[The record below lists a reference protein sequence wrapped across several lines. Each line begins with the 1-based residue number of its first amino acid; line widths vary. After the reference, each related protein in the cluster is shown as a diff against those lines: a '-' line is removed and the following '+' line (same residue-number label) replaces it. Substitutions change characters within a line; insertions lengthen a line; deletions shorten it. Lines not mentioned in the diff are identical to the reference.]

1 MARIRLIEINHF
13 RSIKSLNWS
22 PENGVNCLI
31 GPGDSGKSTILD
43 AIDLCLGARRGLA
56 LSDTDFYGLDVSQP
70 IVISL
75 TLGDLSERLKN
86 LEYYGDC
93 LRGYDELLGEVEDE
107 PRQNLETVLTVRLTV
122 AADLEPVWSL
132 HSDRTALFDPPKML
146 QWKDRTAIAP
156 VRLGHHP
163 NSHLSWTRGSVLNR
177 LSENRTEI
185 GLALVN
191 AAREARVGF
200 GAKAAPQLADTLT
213 KVVETAQSLGIPVG
227 TSVTA
232 LLDAHAVSFGD
243 GAISLHS
250 EDGVPLRNLGTGSTR
265 LLIAGLH
272 RAVAE
277 AEAANI
283 VLIDEVEHGLE
294 PHRINR
300 LLDSLGSKDKTEPL
314 QVFMTTHSPVVL
326 RELNGDQLRIV
337 RSTPDKHDV
346 RWVGTTNDIQ
356 AAIRLFP
363 EAFLARTVLV
373 CEGASEI
380 GLIRGIDRFM
390 TASGNPSLQAL
401 GVSYVDAAGGD
412 ADRAFS
418 RASVFQ
424 RLGYRVAVLQDNDK
438 TPSQDAVKKF
448 VDAGGFHLA
457 WRNGRALEDELFASL
472 PAPAVSTLLTRAQE
486 FTEEGL
492 VNNHIVTTSEG
503 KSNLTLVLQEGSTG
517 IYSAETRELLGRS
530 SRIRKA
536 GWFKSISKMEAVS
549 HEILCAHWGATDT
562 DFTEAINRLLRWS
575 YGQA

>member
-1 MARIRLIEINHF
+1 MARIRLLEINHF
-13 RSIKSLNWS
+13 RSIQALSWY
-22 PENGVNCLI
+22 PTNGINCLI

-43 AIDLCLGARRGLA
+43 AIDLCLGARRNLA

-70 IVISL
+70 ITISI
-75 TLGDLSERLKN
+75 TLGDLPERLKN
-86 LEYYGDC
+86 LEYYGEY
-93 LRGYDELLGEVEDE
+93 LRGHCDLLGTVEDE
-107 PRQNLETVLTVRLTV
+107 PRQDLETVLTIRLTV
-122 AADLEPVWSL
+122 SADLEPVWSL
-132 HSDRTALFDPPKML
+132 YSDRAALLDPPRAL
-146 QWKDRTAIAP
+146 QWKDRIAVAP
-156 VRLGHHP
+156 IRLGHHP

-177 LSENRTEI
+177 LSEERTEV

-200 GAKAAPQLADTLT
+200 GAKAAPQLADTLA
-213 KVVETAQSLGIPVG
+213 KVTETAQSLGIPVG
-227 TSVTA
+227 ASVTA

-250 EDGVPLRNLGTGSTR
+250 EAGVPLRNLGTGSTR

-272 RAVAE
+272 RAM

-300 LLDSLGSKDKTEPL
+300 LLNSLGSKDKPEPL

-326 RELNGDQLRIV
+326 RELSGDQLSIV
-337 RSTPDKHDV
+337 RSTPDKHEA
-346 RWVGTTNDIQ
+346 RWVGTTDDIQ
-356 AAIRLFP
+356 AAIRIFP
-363 EAFLARTVLV
+363 EAFLAKTVLI

-390 TASGNPSLQAL
+390 TARGNSSLQAL

-412 ADRAFS
+412 ADRAFI
-418 RASVFQ
+418 RANVFQ

-438 TPSQDAVKKF
+438 TPSVDIVKKF

-472 PAPAVSTLLTRAQE
+472 PAVAILALLTLAQE
-486 FTEEGL
+486 FTTDGL
-492 VNNHIVTTSEG
+492 VNNHIVTTSQG
-503 KSNLTLVLQEGSTG
+503 KSTLDLVLQEGDAGS
-517 IYSAETRELLGRS
+517 YSAETRDLLGRS
-530 SRIRKA
+530 SRTRKA

-549 HEILCAHWGATDT
+549 HDILCAHWDTTDT
-562 DFTEAINRLLRWS
+562 EFIEAINRLLRWS

>member
-13 RSIKSLNWS
+13 RSIKSLSWH
-22 PENGVNCLI
+22 PTNGINCLI

-43 AIDLCLGARRGLA
+43 AIDLCLGARRNLA

-70 IVISL
+70 ITISL
-75 TLGDLSERLKN
+75 TLGDLPERLKN
-86 LEYYGDC
+86 LEYYGEY
-93 LRGYDELLGEVEDE
+93 LRGYHALLGAVEDE
-107 PRQNLETVLTVRLTV
+107 PRQDLETVLTIRLTV
-122 AADLEPVWSL
+122 SADLEPVWSL
-132 HSDRTALFDPPKML
+132 YSDRAALLDPLRAL
-146 QWKDRTAIAP
+146 QWKDRITIAP

-177 LSENRTEI
+177 LSEERTEV

-200 GAKAAPQLADTLT
+200 GAKAAPQLADTLM
-213 KVVETAQSLGIPVG
+213 KVTETAQSLGIPVG
-227 TSVTA
+227 ASVTA

-250 EDGVPLRNLGTGSTR
+250 EAGVPLRNLGTGSTR

-272 RAVAE
+272 RAI

-300 LLDSLGSKDKTEPL
+300 LLNSLGSKDKSEPL

-326 RELNGDQLRIV
+326 RELSGDQLSIV
-337 RSTPDKHDV
+337 RSAHDKHEA
-346 RWVGTTNDIQ
+346 RWVGTTDEMQ
-356 AAIRLFP
+356 AAIRIFP
-363 EAFLARTVLV
+363 EAFLAKTVLV

-390 TASGNPSLQAL
+390 TARGSASLQAI

-412 ADRAFS
+412 ADRAFI

-438 TPSQDAVKKF
+438 TPSVDIVKKF

-472 PAPAVSTLLTRAQE
+472 PVVAILALLTLAQE
-486 FTEEGL
+486 FTTDGL
-492 VNNHIVTTSEG
+492 VNNHIVTTSQG
-503 KSNLTLVLQEGSTG
+503 KSTLDLVLQEGGTG
-517 IYSAETRELLGRS
+517 SYSAETRDLLGRS

-549 HEILCAHWGATDT
+549 HDILCAHWGTTDT
-562 DFTEAINRLLRWS
+562 EFIEPINRLLRWS

>member
-43 AIDLCLGARRGLA
+43 AIDLCLGARRGLT

-75 TLGDLSERLKN
+75 TLGDLSDRLKN

-93 LRGYDELLGEVEDE
+93 LRGYHDLLGEVEDE

-122 AADLEPVWSL
+122 TADLEPVWSL
-132 HSDRTALFDPPKML
+132 YSDRTALFDPPKML

-185 GLALVN
+185 GLALVD

-200 GAKAAPQLADTLT
+200 GAKAAPQLAATLT
-213 KVVETAQSLGIPVG
+213 KVTEEAHNLGIPVG
-227 TSVTA
+227 SSVTA

-250 EDGVPLRNLGTGSTR
+250 EAGVPLRNLGTGSTR

-272 RAVAE
+272 RVVAE
-277 AEAANI
+277 TANI

-300 LLDSLGSKDKTEPL
+300 LLDSLGAKDKTEPL

-337 RSTPDKHDV
+337 RSAPDKHDA
-346 RWVGTTNDIQ
+346 RWVGTTNEIQ
-356 AAIRLFP
+356 AAIRIFP
-363 EAFLARTVLV
+363 EAFLAKTVLV

-390 TASGNPSLQAL
+390 TASGNPSLQAH
-401 GVSYVDAAGGD
+401 GVAYVDAAGGD
-412 ADRAFS
+412 ADRAFI
-418 RASVFQ
+418 RANVFQ

-438 TPSQDAVKKF
+438 TPSADIVKKF

-472 PAPAVSTLLTRAQE
+472 PAVAILALLTRAQE
-486 FTEEGL
+486 LTEEGL
-492 VNNHIVTTSEG
+492 VNSHIVTTSQG
-503 KSNLTLVLQEGSTG
+503 KSNLALVLQEGDTG
-517 IYSAETRELLGRS
+517 DYSGETRELLGRS

-549 HEILCAHWGATDT
+549 HEILCAHWNTTDT
-562 DFTEAINRLLRWS
+562 DFTESIRRLLRWS

>member
-1 MARIRLIEINHF
+1 MAKIRLIEIKHF
-13 RSIKSLNWS
+13 RSIKSLYWC
-22 PENGVNCLI
+22 PGNGLNCLS

-43 AIDLCLGARRGLA
+43 AIDLCLGARRGLT
-56 LSDTDFYGLDVSQP
+56 LSDTDFHELDVSQP
-70 IVISL
+70 ILISL
-75 TLGDLSERLKN
+75 TLGDLPEGLKD
-86 LEYYGDC
+86 LEHYGEF
-93 LRGYDELLGEVEDE
+93 LRGYDSLLGTVEDE

-132 HSDRTALFDPPKML
+132 YSDRTALLDPPKML
-146 QWKDRTAIAP
+146 QWKDRTSLAP

-163 NSHLSWTRGSVLNR
+163 KSHLSWARGSVLNR
-177 LSENRTEI
+177 LSEVHAEV

-200 GAKAAPQLADTLT
+200 GAKAAPQLADTLE
-213 KVVETAQSLGIPVG
+213 KVTEAAQKLGIPVG
-227 TSVTA
+227 ASVTA

-250 EDGVPLRNLGTGSTR
+250 EVGVPLRNLGTGSAR

-272 RAVAE
+272 RIVAE
-277 AEAANI
+277 TTNI
-283 VLIDEVEHGLE
+283 ALVDEVEHGLE

-300 LLDSLGSKDKTEPL
+300 LLDSLGAKEEAESL

-326 RELNGDQLRIV
+326 RELSGAQLFIV
-337 RSTPDKHDV
+337 RPTPDRHDV
-346 RWVGTTNDIQ
+346 RWISTANEIQ
-356 AAIRLFP
+356 AAIRNFP
-363 EAFLARTVLV
+363 EAFLAKTILV

-390 TASGNPSLQAL
+390 TAKGNPSLQAL

-412 ADRAFS
+412 ADRAFI
-418 RASVFQ
+418 RADVFQ

-438 TPSQDAVKKF
+438 TPSADVVQKF
-448 VDAGGFHLA
+448 IDAGGFHLA

-472 PAPAVSTLLTRAQE
+472 PTVAILALLARAQE
-486 FTEEGL
+486 ITEDGL
-492 VNNHIVTTSEG
+492 VNSHIVTISQGTSSLEQ
-503 KSNLTLVLQEGSTG
+503 VLQEGDSG
-517 IYSAETRELLGRS
+517 EYSRETRDLLGRS
-530 SRIRKA
+530 SRIRKG

-549 HEILCAHWGATDT
+549 HEILCAHWGATDQE
-562 DFTEAINRLLRWS
+562 FTEAINRLLRWS

>member
-13 RSIKSLNWS
+13 RSIKSLSWY
-22 PENGVNCLI
+22 PANGMNCLI

-43 AIDLCLGARRGLA
+43 AIDLCLGARRNLA

-70 IVISL
+70 ITISL
-75 TLGDLSERLKN
+75 TLGDLPERLKN
-86 LEYYGDC
+86 LEYYGEH
-93 LRGYDELLGEVEDE
+93 LRGYCDLLGTVEDE
-107 PRQNLETVLTVRLTV
+107 PRQDLETVLTIRLTV
-122 AADLEPVWSL
+122 SADLEPVWSL
-132 HSDRTALFDPPKML
+132 YSDRAALLDPPRAL
-146 QWKDRTAIAP
+146 QWKDRITIAP
-156 VRLGHHP
+156 VRLGNHP

-177 LSENRTEI
+177 LSEERTEV

-200 GAKAAPQLADTLT
+200 GAKAAPQLADTLR
-213 KVVETAQSLGIPVG
+213 KVTETAQSLGIPVG
-227 TSVTA
+227 ASVTA

-250 EDGVPLRNLGTGSTR
+250 EAGVPLRNLGTGSTR

-272 RAVAE
+272 RAM

-300 LLDSLGSKDKTEPL
+300 LLNSLGSKDKPEPL

-326 RELNGDQLRIV
+326 RELSGDQLSIV
-337 RSTPDKHDV
+337 RSAHDKHEA
-346 RWVGTTNDIQ
+346 RWVGTTDEMQ
-356 AAIRLFP
+356 AAIRIFP
-363 EAFLARTVLV
+363 EAFLAKTVLV

-380 GLIRGIDRFM
+380 GLIRGIDLFM
-390 TASGNPSLQAL
+390 TARGNSSLQAI

-412 ADRAFS
+412 ADRAFI
-418 RASVFQ
+418 RANVFQ

-438 TPSQDAVKKF
+438 TPSVDIVKKF

-472 PAPAVSTLLTRAQE
+472 PAVAILALLTLAQE
-486 FTEEGL
+486 FTTDGL
-492 VNNHIVTTSEG
+492 VNNHIVTTSQG
-503 KSNLTLVLQEGSTG
+503 KSTLDLVLQEGGTG
-517 IYSAETRELLGRS
+517 SYSAETRDLLGRS

-549 HEILCAHWGATDT
+549 HDILCAHWGTTDT
-562 DFTEAINRLLRWS
+562 EFIEAINRLLRWS